1 MKTIALSGLNDIIKL
16 NQKIFIYGGIIM
28 QEKQTLGAFIAK
40 KRKEANMTQRDLA
53 EKLYVTESAVS
64 KWERGISYP
73 DISLV
78 SAICDALELN
88 EHELITASE
97 DTNQRKIEKDA
108 KKFNNM
114 KKAYQWTLYISYGS
128 ALLACFICNLAINH
142 TLSWFFLVL
151 TSIAVAFSLTSL
163 PSLLKKNK
171 GIITLGAFTG
181 SLILLFMT
189 CCLFTGGDWFW
200 IATIPTLFGLSLI
213 FFPFGLRAMIL
224 PKCLSNQKTLIYF
237 IINTVF
243 LFVTIL
249 VSMIYAGN
257 FEKDVSIALQ
267 ITAISLIP
275 AWAMMIVIR
284 YMKING
290 LYKGSICLFIGTIFS
305 FIVNSFL
312 DVIIDNKPFKLQE
325 VNFSNWSD
333 TYVSGNVNLI
343 VALSLIVISIVLA
356 VGGTI
361 SEVTSQNKKA

>member
-1 MKTIALSGLNDIIKL
+1 
-16 NQKIFIYGGIIM
+16 M

-53 EKLYVTESAVS
+53 ERLFVTESAVS

-97 DTNQRKIEKDA
+97 DTNQRKIELDA

-114 KKAYQWTLYISYGS
+114 KKAYQWTFNISYGA
-128 ALLACFICNLAINH
+128 ALLTCLICNLAINH
-142 TLSWFFLVL
+142 TLSWFFLVF

-171 GIITLGAFTG
+171 GITTLGAFTG
-181 SLILLFMT
+181 SLILLFLT
-189 CCLFTGGDWFW
+189 CCLYTGGDWFW

-213 FFPFGLRAMIL
+213 FLPFGLRGMIF
-224 PKCLSNQKTLIYF
+224 PSCLSNQKTLMYF
-237 IINTVF
+237 IINTFF

-249 VSMIYAGN
+249 VSMVYAGN
-257 FEKDVSIALQ
+257 FEKDFSMALQ

-290 LYKGSICLFIGTIFS
+290 LYKASICVFVSAIYTFIC
-305 FIVNSFL
+305 NSFL
-312 DVIIDNKPFKLQE
+312 DVIIDNKPFQLQK
-325 VNFSNWSD
+325 VNLSNWSD
-333 TYVSGNVNLI
+333 TYVSGNTNFI
-343 VALSLIVISIVLA
+343 VALSLIVIAIVLA

-361 SEVTSQNKKA
+361 SEVTFQNKKA

>member
-1 MKTIALSGLNDIIKL
+1 
-16 NQKIFIYGGIIM
+16 M

-78 SAICDALELN
+78 SAICDALKLN

-108 KKFNNM
+108 KKFNNI
-114 KKAYQWTLYISYGS
+114 KKAYQWTFYISYGA
-128 ALLACFICNLAINH
+128 ALLACFICNIAINH

-189 CCLFTGGDWFW
+189 CCLFTGGGWFLV
-200 IATIPTLFGLSLI
+200 ATIPTLFGLLLI
-213 FFPFGLRAMIL
+213 FFPFGLRGMML

-249 VSMIYAGN
+249 VSMGYAGN
-257 FEKDVSIALQ
+257 LSEDASVALQ
-267 ITAISLIP
+267 ITAVSLIP

-284 YMKING
+284 YLKING
-290 LYKGSICLFIGTIFS
+290 LFKASICLFIGAIFS

-312 DVIIDNKPFKLQE
+312 DVIIDNKPSENK
-325 VNFSNWSD
+325 SN
-333 TYVSGNVNLI
+333 T
-343 VALSLIVISIVLA
+343 
-356 VGGTI
+356 
-361 SEVTSQNKKA
+361 KKFA